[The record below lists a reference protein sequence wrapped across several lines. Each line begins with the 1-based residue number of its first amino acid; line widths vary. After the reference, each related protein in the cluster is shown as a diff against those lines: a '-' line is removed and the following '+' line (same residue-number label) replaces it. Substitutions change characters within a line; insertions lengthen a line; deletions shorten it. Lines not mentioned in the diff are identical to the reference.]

1 VLVGVLLVGL
11 GVSWF
16 ERWCLLG
23 FFDLFGGRETIDV
36 LRTWKAIWK

>member
-16 ERWCLLG
+16 KNGAYLYFLIYLEG
-23 FFDLFGGRETIDV
+23 E
-36 LRTWKAIWK
+36 KQ